1 MENDNFNFFAYWI
14 FNVYGIIMLEPKTQE
29 VSYDVY
35 ETAKTLLL
43 NLI

>member
-14 FNVYGIIMLEPKTQE
+14 FKVYGVIMLEPKTQE
-29 VSYDVY
+29 MSYNVH
-35 ETAKTLLL
+35 EAAKTLLL